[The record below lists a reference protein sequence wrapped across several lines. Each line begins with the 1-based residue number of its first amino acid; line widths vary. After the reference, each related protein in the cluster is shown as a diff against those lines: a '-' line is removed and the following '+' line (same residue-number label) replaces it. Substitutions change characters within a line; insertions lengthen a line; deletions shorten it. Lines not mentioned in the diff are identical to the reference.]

1 MTSLAFPSEAEARDA
16 YVRVEMTL
24 TNGRKIKVRPP
35 LFDEAMPILL
45 QLDGFLKGQPFGD
58 SLLPALQAFEQ
69 LTGVPAREITAG
81 QVTMDVFK
89 DLQRFFYL
97 PRPGSAEAEALE
109 TTPGAAPTP
118 TTALPSPA

>member
-1 MTSLAFPSEAEARDA
+1 MTSPALPSEAEARDA
-16 YVRVEMTL
+16 YIRVEMTL

-45 QLDGFLKGQPFGD
+45 QLDGFLKGQPFGE
-58 SLLPALQAFEQ
+58 SLLPALKAFEE
-69 LTGVPAREITAG
+69 LTGVPARELTAG

-97 PRPGSAEAEALE
+97 PRPGSAEAEALAE
-109 TTPGAAPTP
+109 TAVAASTP
-118 TTALPSPA
+118 TTGSPSPA